1 MSGIGEGTGGVTEGL
16 RRRIVMPVFGTLE
29 ETDHVLGHELVHAF
43 QHTTSRKKAVKTAP
57 LGADSRCF
65 RCGSSRAWPS
75 TCRSAMSIRTRP
87 CGFATP
93 PRDKEKLPSVDQL
106 DDPQNFPYRWGQA
119 FWAYVAGR
127 WGDNIVR
134 RMLDEAIAL
143 GGASPIER
151 VLSMKDEELSAQWHE
166 AISAHAQTLEAGARA
181 SKTGRALAPD
191 AKRER
196 LAIAPSLSPD
206 GRHVVYLSE
215 RDMLSIDMYLAEVET
230 GRIVRRLTNTAIDP
244 HFNSIQFLA
253 SAGAWHP
260 SDHQFVFGAIKD
272 AYPYWRSS
280 IPIRAGASAKSR
292 FLISARF
299 SIPRGHR
306 TGDGS
311 RFLRPPPGAPI
322 CLSTT

>member
-29 ETDHVLGHELVHAF
+29 ETDYVLGHELVHSIYDIAEE
-43 QHTTSRKKAVKTAP
+43 SREDGATRSGLEVLPLVRRGHGRAP
-57 LGADSRCF
+57 R
-65 RCGSSRAWPS
+65 
-75 TCRSAMSIRTRP
+75 RSAMSIRTRP
-87 CGFATP
+87 CGFATRP
-93 PRDKEKLPSVDQL
+93 ATRKSFRRSISLTTLRTSHIAGA
-106 DDPQNFPYRWGQA
+106 RHSGH
-119 FWAYVAGR
+119 VAGR

-143 GGASPIER
+143 GGASPAIER
-151 VLSMKDEELSAQWHE
+151 VLGMKDEELSAQWHE
-166 AISAHAQTLEAGARA
+166 AISAQHAQTLEAGARA
-181 SKTGRALAPD
+181 SKTGPLPD

-260 SDHQFVFGAIKD
+260 VII
-272 AYPYWRSS
+272 SS
-280 IPIRAGASAKSR
+280 SSAPSR
-292 FLISARF
+292 T
-299 SIPRGHR
+299 HTR
-306 TGDGS
+306 TGDRRYRYGPAHPRNPVS
-311 RFLRPPPGAPI
+311 
-322 CLSTT
+322 

>member
-1 MSGIGEGTGGVTEGL
+1 MV
-16 RRRIVMPVFGTLE
+16 RRGHGRAPV
-29 ETDHVLGHELVHAF
+29 H
-43 QHTTSRKKAVKTAP
+43 RP
-57 LGADSRCF
+57 
-65 RCGSSRAWPS
+65 
-75 TCRSAMSIRTRP
+75 CRSAHGHVDSRR
-87 CGFATP
+87 GS
-93 PRDKEKLPSVDQL
+93 RQGKLPSVDQL

-143 GGASPIER
+143 GGASPAIER
-151 VLSMKDEELSAQWHE
+151 VLGMKDEELSAQWHE
-166 AISAHAQTLEAGARA
+166 AISAQHAQTLEAGARA